1 MTFHCD
7 KCGLCCHLLKD
18 VPQLAAFDRGDGV
31 CKFLRGNLCSI
42 YEKRPDICNVDKMYP
57 AFSSIMS
64 HDEYDELMEASC
76 TRIKEMFKKKT
87 PNKTSEE
94 LMGQ

>member
-7 KCGLCCHLLKD
+7 KCGLCCRLLKN

-42 YEKRPDICNVDKMYP
+42 YENRPDICNVDKMYP
-57 AFSSIMS
+57 AFASIMS
-64 HDEYDELMEASC
+64 RDEYDEVLEASC
-76 TRIKEMFKKKT
+76 ARIKEMVKCETRTRPAK
-87 PNKTSEE
+87 N
-94 LMGQ
+94 